1 MTPRTDDSLSPEP
14 GFNPATRDDI
24 DLFVVELDA
33 WAASRLDESEL
44 PNTDRLQAARLRQ
57 PGHARRLLARRS
69 ATRTI
74 LARRLGTDRS
84 RLIISRLCPQCGA
97 TDHGKPFVSGTPIA
111 FSVSSSGNLA
121 VIAVA
126 PSAVGVDVEIV
137 GSKTRPESRAM
148 SDREQQSIDSLS
160 GDRRAIGFLRLWTAK
175 EAVLKAA
182 GRSLAD
188 DPSTV
193 DVAELL
199 WSESSVVAE
208 GRRRWHVR
216 QIAIPERP
224 EGTVVVALADDRG
237 RPVSERS
244 PWSVGDARSPS
255 ALFGRRPP
263 ST

>member
-1 MTPRTDDSLSPEP
+1 MTSRTDDNLSPRP
-14 GFNPATRDDI
+14 GFKLGTHDDI
-24 DLFVVELDA
+24 ELFVVDLDS
-33 WAASRLDESEL
+33 WAASRLDEAEL
-44 PNTDRLQAARLRQ
+44 PAADRDQAARLRQ
-57 PGHARRLLARRS
+57 PAQARRLLARRS

-74 LARRLGTDRS
+74 LARRLGTDR
-84 RLIISRLCPQCGA
+84 RALVVSRLCPQCGA

-111 FSVSSSGNLA
+111 FSVSSNENLS
-121 VIAVA
+121 VIAVS
-126 PSAVGVDVEIV
+126 PSTVGVDVEIV
-137 GSKTRPESRAM
+137 RSDTRPQLRAM
-148 SDREQQSIDSLS
+148 SDREQQSIASLS
-160 GDRRAIGFLRLWTAK
+160 AERRAIGFLRLWTAK

-216 QIAIPERP
+216 QIAMPERP

-237 RPVSERS
+237 RTVSERS
-244 PWSVGDARSPS
+244 AWSVGDARNPS
-255 ALFGRRPP
+255 ELFGRRPP